1 MSFES
6 ADVLPGRASVW
17 QVQPEGRG
25 GFTKYC
31 AVAACTETATR
42 PPVKLASA
50 QLEVELE
57 LLEEEE
63 KRLVGGELY

>member
-6 ADVLPGRASVW
+6 ADVQPGRASVW
-17 QVQPEGRG
+17 QVQ
-25 GFTKYC
+25 
-31 AVAACTETATR
+31 
-42 PPVKLASA
+42 PVKLASA

-57 LLEEEE
+57 MLEEEE

>member
-1 MSFES
+1 
-6 ADVLPGRASVW
+6 
-17 QVQPEGRG
+17 VQ
-25 GFTKYC
+25 
-31 AVAACTETATR
+31 
-42 PPVKLASA
+42 PVKLASA

>member
-1 MSFES
+1 
-6 ADVLPGRASVW
+6 
-17 QVQPEGRG
+17 VQPEGRG